1 MLGFK
6 WGLIKERT
14 LLNAALIPGSA
25 EISVVLLR
33 VFLFPYYFS
42 SRGFCNLC
50 INIFI
55 WLCNCIKI
63 NRNLGGSMR
72 ERNISEEGFRFFF
85 LLKKYPYTV

>member
-6 WGLIKERT
+6 WGLIKQRT
-14 LLNAALIPGSA
+14 LLNAALIPRSA

-33 VFLFPYYFS
+33 VFFFLFPYYFS

-63 NRNLGGSMR
+63 HRNLSGSMR
-72 ERNISEEGFRFFF
+72 ESRISEEGFRVFS
-85 LLKKYPYTV
+85 Y